1 MSLFKMPVVMLT
13 GTAKGVIGEDSEV
26 ASWLVKCHLAQK
38 RKKGRVPV
46 GC

>member
-13 GTAKGVIGEDSEV
+13 GTAKGVIGEDLKV
-26 ASWLVKCHLAQK
+26 ATWLVQCPGTEEEEGQSAS
-38 RKKGRVPV
+38 